1 MNNNLTKIVTL
12 IPSAT
17 EIVAFLGQKNSIVG
31 RSHECDYPNDL
42 NNVIK
47 LTSPK
52 INVEGTSSEINKQ
65 IHTILENSLS
75 VYKVNIEKL
84 KELDPDFIITQAHCD
99 VCAVNFSEVKN
110 IVNKYFNRKT
120 KIISLEP
127 NTLND
132 VFNDIKRVAKD
143 LNIENETN
151 NKLINNLKIRI
162 EKIIKIND
170 NVRLPKSY
178 HRFVGLVEQ
187 LFSEKSIQ
195 SEGNILLEIMNMKFS
210 ELIKKI
216 NPKNIVGLSRLGK
229 TSSYQQVAQSLDDD
243 SCIIIGGFQKGHF
256 SNLIISKIDQLVN
269 IDSESLEAH
278 VVTARILY
286 EYEKTIF
293 K

>member
-1 MNNNLTKIVTL
+1 MNNNLNKIVTL

-31 RSHECDYPNDL
+31 CSHECDYPNDL

-52 INVEGTSSEINKQ
+52 INVDGTSSEINKQ
-65 IHTILENSLS
+65 INTVLENSLS

-99 VCAVNFSEVKN
+99 VCAVSFSEVKS
-110 IVNKYFNRKT
+110 IVNKYLDRQT

-151 NKLINNLKIRI
+151 NKLINNLKQ
-162 EKIIKIND
+162 E
-170 NVRLPKSY
+170 
-178 HRFVGLVEQ
+178 
-187 LFSEKSIQ
+187 
-195 SEGNILLEIMNMKFS
+195 
-210 ELIKKI
+210 
-216 NPKNIVGLSRLGK
+216 
-229 TSSYQQVAQSLDDD
+229 
-243 SCIIIGGFQKGHF
+243 
-256 SNLIISKIDQLVN
+256 
-269 IDSESLEAH
+269 
-278 VVTARILY
+278 
-286 EYEKTIF
+286 
-293 K
+293 

>member
-31 RSHECDYPNDL
+31 RSHECDYPKDL

-65 IHTILENSLS
+65 INTILENSLS

-99 VCAVNFSEVKN
+99 VCAVSFSEVKS
-110 IVNKYFNRKT
+110 IVNKYLDRQT

-132 VFNDIKRVAKD
+132 VFNDIKKIF
-143 LNIENETN
+143 L
-151 NKLINNLKIRI
+151 LK
-162 EKIIKIND
+162 
-170 NVRLPKSY
+170 
-178 HRFVGLVEQ
+178 
-187 LFSEKSIQ
+187 
-195 SEGNILLEIMNMKFS
+195 
-210 ELIKKI
+210 
-216 NPKNIVGLSRLGK
+216 
-229 TSSYQQVAQSLDDD
+229 
-243 SCIIIGGFQKGHF
+243 
-256 SNLIISKIDQLVN
+256 
-269 IDSESLEAH
+269 
-278 VVTARILY
+278 
-286 EYEKTIF
+286 F
-293 K
+293 KY